1 MDERF
6 ATLPSG
12 IQICYES
19 FGDPGDPAVLLIMGL
34 GGPMNWWDA
43 EFCRDLAAEGYYV
56 IRFDNRD
63 IGRSSSLD
71 HAGRVSMRDV
81 VRAYV
86 RGAAARISAPYS
98 LEAMAYDGVELLDC
112 LGIVHTHVVGVSMG
126 GMIAQT
132 MAIRHPE
139 RVASLTSMMSN
150 TGRRGVGTTSLKLI
164 PSMLAPAPT
173 DRDDYMRQSQRSVR
187 SMGSPGYPEPPEV
200 TYRRAAETW
209 QRGLNP
215 AGSARQL
222 MAILT
227 QPDRTEAL
235 QRLRVPTAVLH
246 GGADLMI
253 RPSGGLA
260 TSRAVSGS
268 TFTRI
273 DAMGHDLP
281 RPLWPIFIDTISV
294 NARRAAASACHGGDK
309 LES

>member
-34 GGPMNWWDA
+34 GGPMNWWDS

-112 LGIVHTHVVGVSMG
+112 LGIVRAHVVGVSMG

-164 PSMLAPAPT
+164 PAMLAPAP
-173 DRDDYMRQSQRSVR
+173 
-187 SMGSPGYPEPPEV
+187 PEPPEV